1 MSIIRG
7 ILCERSSTVPRKQ
20 RTGKYKIKTHKATSK
35 RFRVT
40 GSGMLVRTKGGKSH
54 FRRRTSKRTKR
65 LLDEMLPVK
74 GRGIVKTVHRLA
86 PYLEKTN

>member
-1 MSIIRG
+1 M
-7 ILCERSSTVPRKQ
+7 PRKQ
-20 RTGKYKIKTHKATSK
+20 TAGKYKIKTHKATSK

-54 FRRRTSKRTKR
+54 LRRRASKRTKR
-65 LLDEMLPVK
+65 LFDEMIQVK

-86 PYLEKTN
+86 PYLKKAD